1 VKGKISIS
9 LPGFVFEAEFEN
21 REELEYLLKEA
32 LSQQLGRALMQA
44 KEVAE
49 VART

>member
-1 VKGKISIS
+1 VRGKISIS

-32 LSQQLGRALMQA
+32 LREA
-44 KEVAE
+44 KGVAE
-49 VART
+49 AARA